1 MYSHAKLMIG
11 ASLLTIMSFDTVAD
25 SLIPSSICLQS
36 TSSIAPDLFKST
48 WYLHF
53 SPVENDKNLY
63 EVNGFELGEKDS
75 PAESYVDGM
84 DGTVVVASESNMLN
98 EKETLHISLQ
108 GSGSDLKKDI
118 HDMWH
123 TDAIFD
129 LNPATFGGNL
139 MSTTTDS
146 IIPSGIQSHEPV
158 KSSITR
164 NIVVKK
170 VTCPASVTD
179 IVSNSV
185 KKDITAAIRSM
196 SEEWSNAMLQKDT
209 SIFDR
214 IWASDFI
221 YVEPSGRRF
230 NKAEGIADLK
240 NSTDTITSSVVS
252 SVDVRVYGGG
262 TVAVDIGDYKEIGK
276 DKDGKSFEK
285 SSLFTNVWVLK
296 EGKWQCVSGHSSN
309 LPITP

>member
-1 MYSHAKLMIG
+1 MNSNRKLALG
-11 ASLLTIMSFDTVAD
+11 L
-25 SLIPSSICLQS
+25 SLITLINFDVIADTSFPSSICLQS
-36 TSSIAPDLFKST
+36 TSSTAPDVFKST

-53 SPVENDKNLY
+53 SPLEGDKNLY
-63 EVNGFELGEKDS
+63 AVNGFELGEKVS

-84 DGTVVVASESNMLN
+84 DGTVVIASESNMLN
-98 EKETLHISLQ
+98 SKETLHISLQ

-129 LNPATFGGNL
+129 LNPATFEGNL

-146 IIPSGIQSHEPV
+146 IIPSGIQRHEPV
-158 KSSITR
+158 KSTITR
-164 NIVVKK
+164 NIVVKRLA
-170 VTCPASVTD
+170 CPVSVTD

-209 SIFDR
+209 SILNR

-221 YVEPSGRRF
+221 YVQPSGNRF
-230 NKAEGIADLK
+230 NKAEGIANLK

-296 EGKWQCVSGHSSN
+296 EGKWQCVSGHASN

>member
-1 MYSHAKLMIG
+1 MNSNRKLALG
-11 ASLLTIMSFDTVAD
+11 L
-25 SLIPSSICLQS
+25 SLITLINFDVIADTSFPSSICLQS
-36 TSSIAPDLFKST
+36 TSSTAPDVFKST

-53 SPVENDKNLY
+53 FPLDGDKNLY
-63 EVNGFELGEKDS
+63 AVNGFELGEKVS
-75 PAESYVDGM
+75 PTESYVDGM
-84 DGTVVVASESNMLN
+84 DGTVVIASESNMLN
-98 EKETLHISLQ
+98 SKETLHISLQ

-146 IIPSGIQSHEPV
+146 IIPSGIQPHEPI

-170 VTCPASVTD
+170 VACPASVTD

-196 SEEWSNAMLQKDT
+196 SVEWSNAMLQKDT
-209 SIFDR
+209 SILDR

-221 YVEPSGRRF
+221 YVQPSGSRF
-230 NKAEGIADLK
+230 NKAEGIANLK

-296 EGKWQCVSGHSSN
+296 EGKWQCVSGHASN